1 MNKKIGY
8 DILEEEKI
16 KELMKKKRKLMEK
29 KINEEEIEKF
39 VGIVRK
45 NMEKWEYRFLEYMSE
60 ICI

>member
-1 MNKKIGY
+1 MKKKIGY